1 MLYATDIIMNFTYVL
16 FSLLVLL
23 ILFTLHVLFT
33 FTLFTFTLPFYIKSI
48 TYFIHILKVNF
59 FNFNY

>member
-1 MLYATDIIMNFTYVL
+1 MFYVTDIIMNFTCVL
-16 FSLLVLL
+16 FSLLVLF

-33 FTLFTFTLPFYIKSI
+33 FTLSFYIKSI
-48 TYFIHILKVNF
+48 TYIIHILEVNF